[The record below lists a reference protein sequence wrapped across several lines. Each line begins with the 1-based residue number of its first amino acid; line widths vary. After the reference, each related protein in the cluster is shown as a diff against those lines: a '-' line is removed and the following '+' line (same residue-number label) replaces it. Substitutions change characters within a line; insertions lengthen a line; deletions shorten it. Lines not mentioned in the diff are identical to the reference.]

1 MKTQIYE
8 DYWKSTLGFTNIYS
22 KNFNKILN
30 LIVNFIDT
38 TKHKEYSEEKY
49 IELQKDIY
57 KIYPKNEAS
66 IRKVINTYIKLGFVN
81 SKLKS
86 YHNETP
92 LFLIEKDKTKK
103 KTIFSKIVYS
113 NASFD
118 RSVKNISSK
127 KEINFLLKTLN
138 EVKKMS
144 KLDLLALM
152 TIDIAR
158 FPKGYLNQEELQKAK
173 DHVKATEF
181 GNRKY
186 NQVEHLWL
194 VLKKLDDLT
203 VDKKYVYLEKDA
215 VSVVSDTKDEER
227 RDHYLQRLY
236 KNQLKE
242 ESKELFGIIQC
253 MLEKL
258 DYPSLV
264 ASHIKPFRYCLNEEA
279 YDGNNGLLLSQN
291 MDFLFDR
298 GYISFKDDGEIM
310 LSKNLT
316 DKLRNYLKKFSLD
329 SRLMSDNRKN
339 YLGYHRDKVFIN

>member
-1 MKTQIYE
+1 MITQVYE
-8 DYWKSTLGFTNIYS
+8 DYWKSTFGLTNIYS
-22 KNFNKILN
+22 ENFNKILK

-38 TKHKEYSEEKY
+38 AKDKIYSEEKY
-49 IELQKDIY
+49 VELQKNIY
-57 KIYPKNEAS
+57 KIYPKNETS
-66 IRKVINTYIKLGFVN
+66 IRKVINTYVKLGFIN
-81 SKLKS
+81 SRLKS

-144 KLDLLALM
+144 KSDLLALM
-152 TIDIAR
+152 TIDIAK
-158 FPKGYLNQEELQKAK
+158 FPKGYLTQEELGKAK
-173 DHVKATEF
+173 NYVKAIGF
-181 GNRKY
+181 ANRKY

-194 VLKKLDDLT
+194 VLKRLDDLV
-203 VDKKYVYLEKDA
+203 VDQKYVYLEKDT
-215 VSVVSDTKDEER
+215 VSVISDTKDEEK

-242 ESKELFGIIQC
+242 ESKELFGVIQC

-264 ASHIKPFRYCLNEEA
+264 ASHIKPFRHCLNEEE

-298 GYISFKDDGEIM
+298 GYISFKDDGKIM
-310 LSKNLT
+310 LSKRLT
-316 DKLRNYLKKFSLD
+316 DKLRNYLEKFSLD
-329 SRLMSDNRKN
+329 SRLMSDNRKG
-339 YLGYHRDKVFIN
+339 YLGYHRNKIFFN